1 MTGPLAGVIAAI
13 PTPVTATG
21 DPDLPRFV
29 RLATSLL
36 ERGCDGLNVCG
47 TTGEATSLSV
57 AQRLEVMRAAA
68 SSLPRD
74 RLMVG
79 TGAAAA
85 ADAATLTRAAGDLGF
100 RAALVLPPF
109 YYKAVSER
117 GIKDYFVYVAERS
130 EIDLYIY
137 NFPQLS
143 SIRLDPPIIQDLA
156 RALPGRVLGIKD
168 SSGDLAYARTVAS
181 LGLAVFPSSEEALD
195 EARSGVFSGCISATA
210 NLTAELCAAAWRS
223 GDDAALVAACAVRA
237 VAAAGPLIPRVK
249 AALSVAYDDP
259 ALALVLPPHV
269 ALGPEESARLAAQI
283 VAARAVSLPLNRRV
297 PPT

>member
-1 MTGPLAGVIAAI
+1 MTRPLAGVIAAI
-13 PTPVTATG
+13 PTPVTVSG

-47 TTGEATSLSV
+47 TTGETTSLSV

-79 TGAAAA
+79 AG

-109 YYKAVSER
+109 YYKGVEEQGVR
-117 GIKDYFVYVAERS
+117 DFFVYVADRS
-130 EIDLYIY
+130 EIDLYLY

-143 SIRLDPPIIQDLA
+143 GIRLEPPFIQDLA

-168 SSGDLAYARTVAS
+168 SSGDLVFARAVAR
-181 LGLAVFPSSEEALD
+181 LGFAVFPSSEEALD

-210 NLTAELCAAAWRS
+210 NLTSELCAAAWRS
-223 GDDAALVAACAVRA
+223 GDGAALILAGARGARGGGGGSAHPARESCPLCGVRRSGVGACSSATRCPCT
-237 VAAAGPLIPRVK
+237 GGMC
-249 AALSVAYDDP
+249 ALCRPDERRGRS
-259 ALALVLPPHV
+259 PPNQHE
-269 ALGPEESARLAAQI
+269 AI
-283 VAARAVSLPLNRRV
+283 
-297 PPT
+297 